1 MDIERARRVRHDI
14 VRVCHSGLDSVSL
27 GLAAERLLRSVVP
40 FDFSC
45 WHNVDPATSMLTSVI
60 GEAPPDHPLLPVLEY
75 GSSDVNQYAD
85 LARGKTTVA
94 ALRQATNDRPQ
105 SSQRF
110 REILCPMAIEDEL
123 TASFVI
129 NSTFWGCARLYRS
142 REWPPFD
149 SVEVAF
155 VASLAP
161 VLAEGFRTALIAP
174 GVEVSDA
181 PDGPGVLVLDNRG
194 QVESISASAER
205 WLRDVIDA
213 PAIDAGLLPRPIR
226 AVEARARAIAVGSE
240 SPASVSRCCVPT
252 RTGGWLVLHGT
263 LQEGGPEGRIAVI
276 VEPAHPPELAP
287 LIVRAYGLTE
297 RECEVA
303 SYVLQGL
310 PTKQIAVALGVSAYT
325 VNDHLR
331 AVFEKVSV
339 NSRTELAARIFVDHY
354 YPRIG
359 RGDLVAGSGW
369 FRGAE

>member
-1 MDIERARRVRHDI
+1 VDIERARRVRHDI
-14 VRVCHSGLDSVSL
+14 VRVCHSGLDSTSL
-27 GLAAERLLRSVVP
+27 GLEAERLLRSAIP

-75 GSSDVNQYAD
+75 GTSDINQYAD

-94 ALRQATNDRPQ
+94 ALRQAMNDRAK

-110 REILCPMAIEDEL
+110 REILGPMGIEDEL
-123 TASFVI
+123 TASFVVD
-129 NSTFWGCARLYRS
+129 STFWGCARLYRS
-142 REWPPFD
+142 RNWPSFD

-161 VLAEGFRTALIAP
+161 ALAQGFRAALIAP
-174 GVEVSDA
+174 GVEVLDA
-181 PDGPGVLVLDNRG
+181 PEGPGVLVLDNRG
-194 QVESISASAER
+194 RVESITASAER

-213 PAIDAGLLPRPIR
+213 PAIDAGLLPRPIK
-226 AVEARARAIAVGSE
+226 AVEARARAIAVCGE
-240 SPASVSRCCVPT
+240 STASVSRCRVPT
-252 RTGGWLVLHGT
+252 RSGGWLVLHGT
-263 LQEGGPEGRIAVI
+263 LLEGGPEGRIAVI
-276 VEPAHPPELAP
+276 VEPAHSPELAP

-297 RECEVA
+297 REREVA

-325 VNDHLR
+325 VTDHLR
-331 AVFEKVSV
+331 AVFEKTSV
-339 NSRTELAARIFVDHY
+339 NSRTELAARIFFDQY

-359 RGDLVAGSGW
+359 RGDLVASDGW
-369 FRGAE
+369 FRDAE